1 MHRTVIV
8 AVDLL
13 EHKFLMVYTCNSYCA
28 QELRYEKLLFFEF
41 KGEGEGGGGKVG
53 VGRCGIDGNMHAC
66 M

>member
-41 KGEGEGGGGKVG
+41 KGEGEGGKLELGG
-53 VGRCGIDGNMHAC
+53 VG
-66 M
+66 